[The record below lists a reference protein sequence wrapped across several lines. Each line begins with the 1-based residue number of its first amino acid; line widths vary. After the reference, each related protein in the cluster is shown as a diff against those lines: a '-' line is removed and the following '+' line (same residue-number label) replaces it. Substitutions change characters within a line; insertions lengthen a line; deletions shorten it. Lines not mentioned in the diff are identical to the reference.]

1 MDAGDWIAL
10 GGTIFALVLHS
21 IGVAMFLARLAAKVD
36 GNTKAI
42 DLLISN
48 KVSTEQGVGLQAQ
61 LNRLEKGAA
70 ECEGRINQ
78 MRAEFEGRQERLTSR
93 LNAHEQSTNVQTS
106 QQTNALTRLEE
117 MVKGMKQSVD
127 QLSDAERAR
136 MAQPAPQAYHPQP
149 DLMSMLQL
157 AVQAAPLVQQLIGR
171 ERVHA

>member
-21 IGVAMFLARLAAKVD
+21 IAVAMFLARLAAKVD

-42 DLLISN
+42 DLLVSG
-48 KVSTEQGVGLQAQ
+48 KVSMEQGTGFQAQ

-78 MRAEFEGRQERLTSR
+78 MRVEFEGRQERLTSR
-93 LNAHEQSTNVQTS
+93 LNTHEQATNAQTA
-106 QQTNALTRLEE
+106 QLTNALTRLDET
-117 MVKGMKQSVD
+117 MKGMKQSVD

-136 MAQPAPQAYHPQP
+136 MAAPQAPAHNQP
-149 DLMSMLQL
+149 DLMQLLQL
-157 AVQAAPLVQQLIGR
+157 AVQAAPLVQQLVGR
-171 ERVHA
+171 ERAHA

>member
-21 IGVAMFLARLAAKVD
+21 IGMAMFIAKLAAKVD

-42 DLLISN
+42 DALISG
-48 KVSTEQGVGLQAQ
+48 KVSMEQGIGFQATMS
-61 LNRLEKGAA
+61 RLEKGAA

-78 MRAEFEGRQERLTSR
+78 MRIEFEGRQERLTSR
-93 LNAHEQSTNVQTS
+93 LNAHEQATNVQTS

-136 MAQPAPQAYHPQP
+136 MAQPAPQPSHQP

-171 ERVHA
+171 ERAHA